1 MPDREKQNTSDEKM
15 QYLEHLRNVSIA
27 AISALPGAG
36 GPLSVLLDKYLP
48 SYVEQRRSQL
58 LANLA
63 ADLRELSDRVTP
75 QRLASDEFLSV
86 FIKAFRRAME
96 ESLEEKL
103 EAFRGII
110 LNTALSDSSD
120 FDEITLFIRLVSDLT
135 VDQIRILRLL
145 HNDELTNEEQG
156 LFQTM
161 QKVWPE
167 VDSDYLMAC
176 VTELLRYNLATS
188 NARGR
193 DVNTN
198 NSTTHA
204 ITGLGR
210 RFVEYIS
217 LPHAR
222 ISEPD
227 PNRPSSLK
235 NDSENSK
242 V

>member
-1 MPDREKQNTSDEKM
+1 
-15 QYLEHLRNVSIA
+15 LEHLRNVSIA
-27 AISALPGAG
+27 AISALPVAG

-58 LANLA
+58 LAKLA
-63 ADLRELSDRVTP
+63 AGLSELSDRVTP
-75 QRLASDEFLSV
+75 QRLASDEFISV

-103 EAFRGII
+103 EAFRAII
-110 LNTALSDSSD
+110 LNTAISDSSK

-145 HNDELTNEEQG
+145 HNDELANEDQG

-167 VDSDYLMAC
+167 VDPDYLMAC
-176 VTELLRYNLATS
+176 VAELLRYNLATS

-193 DVNTN
+193 DVNA
-198 NSTTHA
+198 NSLKTHA

-210 RFVEYIS
+210 RFIEYIS
-217 LPHAR
+217 LPRAK
-222 ISEPD
+222 ISEPAT
-227 PNRPSSLK
+227 NSQSSLK
-235 NDSENSK
+235 NESENLK
-242 V
+242 A